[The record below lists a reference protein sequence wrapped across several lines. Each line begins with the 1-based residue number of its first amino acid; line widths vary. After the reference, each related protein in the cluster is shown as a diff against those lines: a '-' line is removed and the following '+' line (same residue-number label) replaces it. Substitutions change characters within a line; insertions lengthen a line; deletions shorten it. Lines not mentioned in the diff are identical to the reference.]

1 MNTENKISI
10 KISDDLSGIKSYN
23 GYINDNW
30 ELFELDKKTG
40 IMWFNFTANYNN
52 SLEHK
57 LRISIT
63 DERGNNSEFTT
74 TFVR

>member
-1 MNTENKISI
+1 MAF
-10 KISDDLSGIKSYN
+10 DDDKE
-23 GYINDNW
+23 
-30 ELFELDKKTG
+30 ELIEYMDTMYFYFFTF
-40 IMWFNFTANYNN
+40 IFTANYNN